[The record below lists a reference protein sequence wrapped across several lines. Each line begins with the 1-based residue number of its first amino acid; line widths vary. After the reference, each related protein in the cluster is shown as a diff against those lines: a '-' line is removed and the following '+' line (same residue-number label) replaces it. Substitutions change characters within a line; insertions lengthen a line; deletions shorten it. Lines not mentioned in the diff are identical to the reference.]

1 MDIAHNPKLIEIL
14 LAKGVKIHAPQ
25 AVVVSGVDPARIE
38 EGVELFPGVV
48 LCGERTLLR
57 SGVKLGRAGGGYFEN
72 VAAGR
77 DVDLY
82 GGFFQDCVFLDGVT
96 MRGHAEVRGGTLL
109 EECCEGAHH
118 VGYKMTV
125 ALPFVVA
132 GSLVNFCDVLLAGG
146 RSRRDHTEIGS
157 AVALYNF
164 TPWGDK
170 FASMFGDVVRGVF
183 LNNDRIFIGGQ
194 TQVVSPVEVGY
205 GAVLA
210 AGCAVRRDVPPGVL
224 YGEDGGGFSGRE
236 GIDVRRY
243 GEVAG
248 KLRRSA
254 HFIAQMRALQ
264 VWYQRVRGP
273 LAGEDVCLRAL
284 YEEARRQIQ
293 ANVDERLLRMDALV
307 GRLPGSL
314 ALHQEA
320 LGRLGDGD
328 QGARAKLEARIGEH
342 ARVIGGWAQVKA
354 HLAAGLG
361 GGQEG
366 GAEDALGRL
375 VCVGEEAKAKKG
387 DSWRYIQWIGGG
399 LDGGLVQEAQ
409 AQLQACV
416 DGVMDGIS
424 LWVG

>member
-1 MDIAHNPKLIEIL
+1 MDITHNPKLVEIL
-14 LAKGVKIHAPQ
+14 LTKGVKIHAPQ
-25 AVVVSGVDPARIE
+25 AVVVSGVDPGRIE
-38 EGVELFPGVV
+38 AGVELFPGVV

-57 SGVKLGRAGGGYFEN
+57 SGAKLGRAGGGYFEN
-72 VAAGR
+72 VAAGK

-236 GIDVRRY
+236 GLDVRRY

-273 LAGEDVCLRAL
+273 LAAGDAWLEAL
-284 YEEARRQIQ
+284 YVEAQRQIQ

-307 GRLPGSL
+307 GKLPGSL
-314 ALHQEA
+314 ALHREA
-320 LGRLGDGD
+320 LAQLGGEE
-328 QGARAKLEARIGEH
+328 RAKLEKLEARIGEH
-342 ARVIGGWAQVKA
+342 SRVIGRWTQAKA
-354 HLAAGLG
+354 RLSAGMEG
-361 GGQEG
+361 VQEG
-366 GAEDALGRL
+366 DAEDALGRL
-375 VCVGEEAKAKKG
+375 VRAGEEAKAKAG
-387 DSWRYIQWIGGG
+387 DKWRYIQWIGGG
-399 LDGGLVQEAQ
+399 LDEGLVREAQ
-409 AQLQACV
+409 AQLRAV
-416 DGVMDGIS
+416 VKGVMGGVIG
-424 LWVG
+424 LG